1 MLLAAAGFLSG
12 ILSGMGVGGGMIL
25 IPVLTIFAG
34 ASQHTAQAVNL
45 YYFIPSAAAALV
57 IHIKNGNIEKKA
69 AIPMIIGGAP
79 LSLLGAYLAVRLSP
93 RLLGKLFAA
102 FIFIFGCG
110 EVLKSVKLFKKNK

>member
-34 ASQHTAQAVNL
+34 ASQHTAQTVNL

-57 IHIKNGNIEKKA
+57 VHIILKPKPRSRWLYA
-69 AIPMIIGGAP
+69 ALRSPLWGHILRSGFRRAFWESSLQRLYLYSAAVKY
-79 LSLLGAYLAVRLSP
+79 LSL
-93 RLLGKLFAA
+93 
-102 FIFIFGCG
+102 
-110 EVLKSVKLFKKNK
+110 

>member
-34 ASQHTAQAVNL
+34 ASQHTAQTVNL

-57 IHIKNGNIEKKA
+57 VHIKKIRPKLGTDKT
-69 AIPMIIGGAP
+69 IPQP
-79 LSLLGAYLAVRLSP
+79 PCFLLETSTNTTHQHTRFL
-93 RLLGKLFAA
+93 
-102 FIFIFGCG
+102 
-110 EVLKSVKLFKKNK
+110 